1 MAYVDRT
8 TKCVLVTR
16 SFAKQFGSLYIVYR
30 ILSIAITNITQL
42 NSSIMAK
49 GISEITGKFQMIRND
64 KEYRVTTE

>member
-16 SFAKQFGSLYIVYR
+16 SFAKQLGSLYIVYR

-49 GISEITGKFQMIRND
+49 GISEITGKFQMTRND